1 VSRRFEVSLS
11 AQGYNRFVFD
21 YENTH
26 DMMGPIWLAGAHFTG
41 GGIKV
46 PQQYQPVLVPM
57 LPNVFRHCTDR

>member
-26 DMMGPIWLAGAHFTG
+26 DMMGPIRLAGAHFTR
-41 GGIKV
+41 GGIK
-46 PQQYQPVLVPM
+46 YY
-57 LPNVFRHCTDR
+57 NCTSLHWFQCSRYFSALYK